1 MRPTPRTID
10 PADAQDE
17 RLAGL
22 PLSAALTWAYL
33 PTVLDDDGR
42 AKDQPGVLNGLLWP
56 LRADDHPTSA
66 MAEDLD
72 ALAGAGL
79 VHRYADAAGTRLLHV
94 PDWKQR
100 QRPSRPKP
108 SALAPCPEHDQ
119 AFADVVSGILG
130 KVSDQVSAF
139 IGSPGTTGGT
149 KGASVDSTL
158 LDEAAVR
165 DSAARIVE
173 DVAFLIAPDKAADL
187 GRWVRGAKPR
197 TEHATVW
204 VEAEADVPEEDLTE
218 AGLVEGPEDEV
229 PGLGDAPRGA

>member
-42 AKDQPGVLNGLLWP
+42 AKDQPAVLNGLLWP
-56 LRADDHPTSA
+56 LRADEHPTSA
-66 MAEDLD
+66 MAGDLD

-79 VHRYADAAGTRLLHV
+79 VHRYTDAAGTALVHV

-108 SALAPCPEHDQ
+108 STLAACPEHDQ

-130 KVSDQVSAF
+130 KVSEQVSTF
-139 IGSPGTTGGT
+139 MGTGGST
-149 KGASVDSTL
+149 KGPSFD

-173 DVAFLIAPDKAADL
+173 DVAFLVAPDKAADL
-187 GRWVRGAKPR
+187 GRWVRGATPR

-218 AGLVEGPEDEV
+218 AGLTEGPEGEV

>member
-42 AKDQPGVLNGLLWP
+42 AKDQPAVLNGLLWP
-56 LRADDHPTSA
+56 LRADEHPTSA
-66 MAEDLD
+66 MVADLD

-79 VHRYADAAGTRLLHV
+79 VHRYTDAAGTTLLHV
-94 PDWKQR
+94 PDWKAR

-108 SALAPCPEHDQ
+108 STLAPCPEHDQ

-130 KVSDQVSAF
+130 KVSEQVSTF
-139 IGSPGTTGGT
+139 MGTTGGAKAT
-149 KGASVDSTL
+149 FDSTG

-173 DVAFLIAPDKAADL
+173 DVAFLVAPDKAADL

-218 AGLVEGPEDEV
+218 AGLSEGPEDEV